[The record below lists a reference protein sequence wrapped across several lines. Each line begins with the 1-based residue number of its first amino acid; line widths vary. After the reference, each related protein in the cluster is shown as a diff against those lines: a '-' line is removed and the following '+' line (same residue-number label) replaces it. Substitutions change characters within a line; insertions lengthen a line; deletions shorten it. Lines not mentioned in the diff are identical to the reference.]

1 MKYVFG
7 NWKMHGGPS
16 DLWTWQENFNSVD
29 GIETCLFLPFTI
41 LHTQPMTFKVGAQ
54 DVSTYEGQG
63 AYTGEISADMVKDT
77 GARYVLCGHSER
89 RHLMDESN
97 ATVKQKIE
105 NVVRTGLK
113 PVLCVGEPLDVRE
126 AGQEFDY
133 VQKQIEA
140 CWPSE
145 SMDQMIIAYEPV
157 WAIGTGKV
165 ASIEQIRDMHAFIN
179 KCLKTLA
186 PSQNMAILYG
196 GSVKPDNAAGMIS
209 IPHVDGFLVGG
220 ASLKASDFQ
229 LICEAS
235 I

>member
-16 DLWTWQENFNSVD
+16 DLWTWQENFNATT
-29 GIETCLFLPFTI
+29 GIETCLFLPHTI

-54 DVSTYEGQG
+54 DVSIYRGQG
-63 AYTGEISADMVKDT
+63 AYTGEISAKMIKET
-77 GARYVLCGHSER
+77 GARYVLAGHSER
-89 RHLMDESN
+89 RHLLNEDNEIVKTKCSN
-97 ATVKQKIE
+97 I
-105 NVVRTGLK
+105 LK
-113 PVLCVGEPLDVRE
+113 ADLTAVLCVGEPLDVRE
-126 AGQEFDY
+126 AGNEFDY
-133 VQKQIEA
+133 VETQLKECMPDHDLEKI
-140 CWPSE
+140 
-145 SMDQMIIAYEPV
+145 IIAYEPV

-165 ASIEQIRDMHAFIN
+165 ANETQIKDMHAFIN
-179 KCLKTLA
+179 KSLKALA

-229 LICEAS
+229 QICEAV